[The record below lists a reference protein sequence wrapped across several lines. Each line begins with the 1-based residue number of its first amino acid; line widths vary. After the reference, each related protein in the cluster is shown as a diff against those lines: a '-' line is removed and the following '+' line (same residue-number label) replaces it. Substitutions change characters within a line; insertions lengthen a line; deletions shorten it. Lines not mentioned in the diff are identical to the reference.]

1 VFTNLVYLNL
11 LWLMTSLPVVTLP
24 LSTASMFGVT
34 RAWIKGDEPPIA
46 RTFFSLIREDA
57 RRNLLVGWLWAAV
70 GAVLVADFFV
80 VGQMGALRQVLYVPL
95 FAISLLYTASSV
107 FLFPTL
113 AAYAVPARTVLK
125 NAVLLPLARPFA
137 ACQGL
142 LVIIVAAFL
151 VASFPVLLILAG
163 SATAYVLSFLWERSL
178 RRVKEL
184 KGSGVHSKP
193 HS

>member
-11 LWLMTSLPVVTLP
+11 LWLMTSLPVATLP

-46 RTFFSLIREDA
+46 RTFFSLFREDA
-57 RRNLLVGWLWAAV
+57 RRNLLVGWLWAAA

-80 VGQMGALRQVLYVPL
+80 VGQMGSLRHVLYVSL

-107 FLFPTL
+107 FLFPIM

-137 ACQGL
+137 GFQGL
-142 LVIIVAAFL
+142 AVIVGAAFL
-151 VASFPVLLILAG
+151 VASFPVLIILAG
-163 SATAYVLSFLWERSL
+163 SATAYVLSFLCERTL

-184 KGSGVHSKP
+184 KVTDVRSKP
-193 HS
+193 HG